1 MDECGSM
8 QDYAAAGVVLSTGVD
23 NLSSHIS
30 FPKSSS
36 VLKPWREREKK
47 NIYIYIS
54 SVLFHCSCRHN
65 PVCPTDDVTFC
76 RPFGLELKG
85 EYLYTA
91 SSRSSKV
98 STTYC
103 LI

>member
-36 VLKPWREREKK
+36 VLKPWRERERK
-47 NIYIYIS
+47 NIYIYIYLPCYS
-54 SVLFHCSCRHN
+54 TVAADIIQSVPQMTLRFADLLAWN
-65 PVCPTDDVTFC
+65 
-76 RPFGLELKG
+76 
-85 EYLYTA
+85 
-91 SSRSSKV
+91 
-98 STTYC
+98 
-103 LI
+103 